1 MGNSSIESN
10 ETWQD
15 FTRLLGALGKRQLWK
30 YATVALNQARP
41 WDPCFAQVMRCFIQV
56 MRNDEAFFLVD
67 LDFIFGG
74 SSGFINVTKKK
85 SSILKCQGFLKQSD
99 HQKSADAMPLGPP
112 NRQLLGFSVSTVTL
126 SMWPSGG
133 WCFNWGCDCL
143 RGGCERMCRRVEIFN
158 GFRRVMGSLM
168 IFGSSWVPTNSVQMG
183 WFDFSGAGQWVTVAE
198 LLQNACQ
205 LGAPLRFLVLLN
217 HCNQRFF

>member
-1 MGNSSIESN
+1 
-10 ETWQD
+10 
-15 FTRLLGALGKRQLWK
+15 
-30 YATVALNQARP
+30 
-41 WDPCFAQVMRCFIQV
+41 
-56 MRNDEAFFLVD
+56 
-67 LDFIFGG
+67 
-74 SSGFINVTKKK
+74 
-85 SSILKCQGFLKQSD
+85 
-99 HQKSADAMPLGPP
+99 
-112 NRQLLGFSVSTVTL
+112 
-126 SMWPSGG
+126 
-133 WCFNWGCDCL
+133 
-143 RGGCERMCRRVEIFN
+143 MCRRVEIFN